1 MKTKIITLSIVLL
14 LAFSFYNLPAAYSA
28 NHTAPGKSELS
39 EAEIAVRIEQMRRRV
54 EEIRAIDKSTLT
66 KEERQTLK
74 KELKEMNKQARAW
87 GSGGV
92 YLSVGAIII
101 IILVLILIL

>member
-1 MKTKIITLSIVLL
+1 MKTKIIALSAAFLL
-14 LAFSFYNLPAAYSA
+14 TFSFGSSLKA
-28 NHTAPGKSELS
+28 HTANSPATKPELS

-54 EEIRAIDKSTLT
+54 EQIRTIDKSTLT

-74 KELKEMNKQARAW
+74 NELKEMNKQARAW

-101 IILVLILIL
+101 IILILILIL

>member
-1 MKTKIITLSIVLL
+1 MKAKIYALLTVLL
-14 LAFSFYNLPAAYSA
+14 LAFTFSTPISSAATMES
-28 NHTAPGKSELS
+28 HPKELEVS
-39 EAEIAVRIEQMRRRV
+39 KDEAARQIGAMKRRV
-54 EEIRAIDKSTLT
+54 EEIKAMDKSSLT
-66 KEERQTLK
+66 KVERKALR
-74 KELKEMNKQARAW
+74 KELREMNKKARAL